1 MPAQKRSENGFPGE
15 QAPDPEE
22 ANSEFEILLNYLKD
36 SRGCDLT
43 CYKRSSLMRRF
54 NHRMQSIG
62 IESYPHYLEYLQYC
76 PEEYQTL
83 LDDILINVTSFFRD
97 RHTWDYLAAT
107 IIPQIIARD
116 PANHPIR
123 LWSAGCA
130 GGQEIYSLLILFAE
144 AMGIEACLQQ
154 VQAFAT
160 DADEGAIAQARQAT
174 YSPLEIV
181 GLPEELRDKYFQ
193 KTQQGYIFNSE
204 LRQTVI
210 FSQHDLIQDPPISK
224 IDLLACRNVLIYFNF
239 KTQNAIL
246 SRFHFALKSTG
257 FLFLGQAEPLI
268 SRRRIFQ
275 PMDNS
280 QRVYTK
286 GESLELEDY
295 ISLRPQSSDRQT
307 KRSFVMENN
316 FWKTAFEASYLARL
330 AVDIKGQLLFAN
342 QRARTLFD
350 LRIEDWKRPFQELKI
365 GHLISPHIFNQ
376 SLYGDRDILFLN
388 SIEWKTGEKIQY
400 FNIEISRVLALKNQ
414 VLGVNLTFIEINDY
428 HQLSKK
434 LSATRTELASIS
446 EDLQNAR
453 KELKETNKKLESA
466 YQELEIL
473 HQDLYPIHS
482 PSQSGDRA

>member
-1 MPAQKRSENGFPGE
+1 MAAQKRSENGFPDE
-15 QAPDPEE
+15 QAPDLEE
-22 ANSEFEILLNYLKD
+22 ANPEFEILLNYLKHH
-36 SRGCDLT
+36 RGCDLT

-76 PEEYQTL
+76 PEEYRTL
-83 LDDILINVTSFFRD
+83 LDDVLINVTSFFRD

-107 IIPQIIARD
+107 IIPQIITRD
-116 PANHPIR
+116 PANLPIR

-144 AMGIEACLQQ
+144 AMGIEACLQR

-160 DADEGAIAQARQAT
+160 DADETAIAQARQAT

-181 GLPEELRDKYFQ
+181 GLPEELRDKYFRQ
-193 KTQQGYIFNSE
+193 TQQGYIFNSE

-210 FSQHDLIQDPPISK
+210 FSQHDLIQDPPISR
-224 IDLLACRNVLIYFNF
+224 IDLLACRNVLIYFNS
-239 KTQNAIL
+239 KTQDAIL

-275 PMDNS
+275 PIDSS

-295 ISLRPQSSDRQT
+295 ISLIPPSSDRPT
-307 KRSFVMENN
+307 ERSFVMENN
-316 FWKTAFEASYLARL
+316 FWKTAFETSYSARL

-365 GHLISPHIFNQ
+365 GQLIDSHIFNQ
-376 SLYGDRDILFLN
+376 SLYGDRDILVLN
-388 SIEWKTGEKIQY
+388 SIEWKTDEEIQY

-428 HQLSKK
+428 QQLSKQ

-446 EDLQNAR
+446 QALKKSKN
-453 KELKETNKKLESA
+453 ELKKANKKLESA

-473 HQDLYPIHS
+473 HQDIYLSHPQS
-482 PSQSGDRA
+482 QPSDRA